1 MERLF
6 VSYELANRG
15 HYFSGLFSAGI
26 VSFFRLQDYY
36 KFLGIIPTAYGKQ
49 VYLLTPIWTPY
60 SVCVAKNRINTV
72 QKMLLLKLFAGA
84 ILKEL
89 KSYQPHY

>member
-6 VSYELANRG
+6 ISYELVNRG
-15 HYFSGLFSAGI
+15 HYPSGLFSAGI

-49 VYLLTPIWTPY
+49 VY
-60 SVCVAKNRINTV
+60 
-72 QKMLLLKLFAGA
+72 
-84 ILKEL
+84 
-89 KSYQPHY
+89 